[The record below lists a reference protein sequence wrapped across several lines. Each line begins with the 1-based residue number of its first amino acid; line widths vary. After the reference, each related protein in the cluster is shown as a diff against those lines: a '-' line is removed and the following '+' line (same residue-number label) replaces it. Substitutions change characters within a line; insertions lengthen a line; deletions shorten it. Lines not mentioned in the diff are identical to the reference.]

1 MLDKKA
7 LYQIS
12 SGLYLVSSKNEG
24 HQAGC
29 IINTLMQVT
38 SKPVQVSITIN
49 KENDTTGT
57 ILKSN
62 VFHVTALASN
72 VDMNVIATFGFQ
84 SSKEIDKFQS
94 FETKYDTLD
103 NPYIEE
109 GMNASFACKVVHT
122 LDVGSHIIIVGE
134 VVESESLSQENSMTY
149 AYYHDVKKGN
159 SPKNAP
165 TYQEEI
171 KTDKKTK
178 WRCKICGYIY
188 EGEELPADF
197 ICPICGQPASM
208 FEKVED

>member
-1 MLDKKA
+1 MLNKKA

-49 KENDTTGT
+49 KENDTTDT

-109 GMNASFACKVVHT
+109 GMNASFTCKVVHT

-149 AYYHDVKKGN
+149 AYYHDVKKGT

>member
-24 HQAGC
+24 HQVGC

-49 KENDTTGT
+49 KENDTTDT

-149 AYYHDVKKGN
+149 AYYHDVKKGT

>member
-38 SKPVQVSITIN
+38 SKPVQVSITLN
-49 KENDTTGT
+49 KENDTTDT

-149 AYYHDVKKGN
+149 AYYHDVKKGS

>member
-12 SGLYLVSSKNEG
+12 SGLYLVSSKGEEK
-24 HQAGC
+24 QAGC
-29 IINTLMQVT
+29 MINTLMQVT
-38 SKPVQVSITIN
+38 SQPVQVSITMN
-49 KENDTTGT
+49 KDNYTTDM
-57 ILKSN
+57 ILKN
-62 VFHVTALASN
+62 KTFHVTSLSEN

-84 SSKEIDKFQS
+84 SSNEIDKFQS

-103 NPYIEE
+103 NPYIVE
-109 GMNASFACKVVHT
+109 GMNASFTCKVVHT

-134 VVESESLSQENSMTY
+134 VVESEVLSRENSMTY
-149 AYYHDVKKGN
+149 AYYHDVKKGT
-159 SPKNAP
+159 SPKKAP
-165 TYQEEI
+165 TYQEEV

-188 EGEELPADF
+188 EGDELPADF

-208 FEKVED
+208 FEKVEN

>member
-49 KENDTTGT
+49 KENDTTDT

-149 AYYHDVKKGN
+149 AYYHDVKKGT

>member
-38 SKPVQVSITIN
+38 SKPVQVSITLN
-49 KENDTTGT
+49 KENDTTDT

-62 VFHVTALASN
+62 VFHVTVLASN

-149 AYYHDVKKGN
+149 AYYHDVKKGT

>member
-1 MLDKKA
+1 MY
-7 LYQIS
+7 YQYIDAS
-12 SGLYLVSSKNEG
+12 N
-24 HQAGC
+24 
-29 IINTLMQVT
+29 
-38 SKPVQVSITIN
+38 N
-49 KENDTTGT
+49 KENDTTDT

-149 AYYHDVKKGN
+149 AYYHDVKKGT

>member
-49 KENDTTGT
+49 KENDTTDT

-84 SSKEIDKFQS
+84 SSKEIDKFQP

-149 AYYHDVKKGN
+149 AYYHDVKKGT

>member
-38 SKPVQVSITIN
+38 SKPVQVSITLN
-49 KENDTTGT
+49 KENDTTDT

-62 VFHVTALASN
+62 VFHATALASN

-149 AYYHDVKKGN
+149 AYYHDVKKGT

>member
-1 MLDKKA
+1 MLNKKA

-49 KENDTTGT
+49 KENDTTDT

-149 AYYHDVKKGN
+149 AYYHDVKKGT